1 MPITRQNSAAGVPL
15 DIPRHIK
22 KEKLSPTVLK
32 LKADFRLRFSK
43 EPSGPLRNKESWL
56 RKKLDAT
63 ALVVAQGDSPAGE
76 SPAGELPAPSEA
88 LPNKIAEI
96 DARLET
102 CPVQLQPELLE
113 ERALRIKNYKIS
125 KTMNRK
131 SRTVKELLRQV
142 KGKSRALAE
151 SRLPY
156 NERKETHLGKAI
168 VNAIAPFAKEEDF
181 VTNVNTT
188 IDVLLK
194 YRVASIEATAVKG
207 KLKLEQQEH
216 GVMEQEFAD
225 RLRKA
230 DELAASVAGRIQHAD
245 LVMPKPKG
253 RKRMRRL
260 STLTLAC
267 DDDEAFS
274 SEADA
279 NQAAAAY
286 QSNLSA
292 GQAAASQSLAWE
304 GDGGSG
310 EEN

>member
-1 MPITRQNSAAGVPL
+1 M
-15 DIPRHIK
+15 
-22 KEKLSPTVLK
+22 
-32 LKADFRLRFSK
+32 
-43 EPSGPLRNKESWL
+43 
-56 RKKLDAT
+56 
-63 ALVVAQGDSPAGE
+63 
-76 SPAGELPAPSEA
+76 
-88 LPNKIAEI
+88 
-96 DARLET
+96 
-102 CPVQLQPELLE
+102 
-113 ERALRIKNYKIS
+113 
-125 KTMNRK
+125 
-131 SRTVKELLRQV
+131 
-142 KGKSRALAE
+142 
-151 SRLPY
+151 
-156 NERKETHLGKAI
+156 
-168 VNAIAPFAKEEDF
+168 NAIAPFAKDENF

-230 DELAASVAGRIQHAD
+230 DELAASVAERIQHAD

-279 NQAAAAY
+279 NQAAAAAM
-286 QSNLSA
+286 SNLDGERAVASQSSQSLA
-292 GQAAASQSLAWE
+292 SDEEADTNQAAAAAVSSWNFNDEQVAASQSLAWE